1 MGVKQGLHG
10 VCKKQL
16 RGETD
21 WRKGLSRT
29 PEWSHETDGP
39 GVLSVR
45 FRVLCQTGENKS
57 FAVNRDQSHRPGPQQ
72 ECSLKSN
79 SFTYI

>member
-1 MGVKQGLHG
+1 MGMRQGLHG

-21 WRKGLSRT
+21 WRKGLRRT
-29 PEWSHETDGP
+29 SEWSHETDGP

-45 FRVLCQTGENKS
+45 FRPSVKQETTRASLSTETK
-57 FAVNRDQSHRPGPQQ
+57 ATDLDPNRNA
-72 ECSLKSN
+72 L
-79 SFTYI
+79 